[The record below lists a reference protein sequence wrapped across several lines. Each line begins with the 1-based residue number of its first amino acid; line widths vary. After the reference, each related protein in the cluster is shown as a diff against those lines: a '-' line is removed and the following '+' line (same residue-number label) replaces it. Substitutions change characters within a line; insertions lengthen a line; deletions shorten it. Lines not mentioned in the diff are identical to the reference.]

1 MTMDEKWMRKEVFKQ
16 QVFTNPKR
24 FSHIVALPIKGSTS
38 SSSKTQ
44 KKWDQHKLNIVL
56 SKPVQN
62 DQNLGQKTKVFKQP
76 TTNSKDQRKDDL

>member
-1 MTMDEKWMRKEVFKQ
+1 MRKEVFKQ
-16 QVFTNPKR
+16 KAFTNPKR
-24 FSHIVALPIKGSTS
+24 FSHIVALPKKKKKGSTS

-56 SKPVQN
+56 SKPVLS
-62 DQNLGQKTKVFKQP
+62 DQNLGKKTKVFKQP